1 MSTFID
7 LHILQTIPPS
17 NVNRDDSGS
26 PKTCIYGGVRRARVS
41 SQAWKR
47 ATRSAFSQY
56 LDSSELG
63 ERTVFAAERIAKRI
77 TDLRPDLAEEAEALA
92 TGVLKRAGV
101 KAEKAKPK
109 DENDTPRTRTGYLL
123 FISRGQIDALARL
136 AVDNAEN
143 IAKTPAKE
151 AKAAMTGIASIDLA
165 LFGRMVADAPDLNV
179 DAACQVSH
187 ALSVHSVATEFDYF
201 TAVDDNAPEDNAG
214 ATMIGTVEFTAP
226 TLYRYATIN
235 AEELA
240 QSLGSVE
247 AAARAVEAF
256 VQSFI
261 TSMPTGK
268 QNTFANRTLPD
279 FALVQIRE
287 DQPVNLAEAFED
299 SIEDT
304 RGRTTAATKALAQYA
319 NELAEAYTSKP
330 VASAFLAA
338 GGAAKPE
345 ALEALENMGERV
357 NLAGLVELAGAQV
370 RERVEAQ

>member
-47 ATRSAFSQY
+47 ATRTAFSEV
-56 LDSSELG
+56 LDTAELG
-63 ERTVFAAERIAKRI
+63 ERTVFAVARIATRI
-77 TDLRPDLAEEAEALA
+77 VDLRPDLANEAEQLA
-92 TGVLKRAGV
+92 VQVLDRAGV
-101 KAEKAKPK
+101 KMAKKKAKKTEEPSH
-109 DENDTPRTRTGYLL
+109 PVTGYLL

-136 AVDNAEN
+136 AVDNCDN
-143 IAKTPAKE
+143 ITKTPAKE

-179 DAACQVSH
+179 DAACQVAH

-214 ATMIGTVEFTAP
+214 ATMIGTVEFSAP

-240 QSLGSVE
+240 KNLGSVE

-256 VQSFI
+256 VKAFI

-279 FALVQIRE
+279 FALVQVRD

-319 NELAEAYTSKP
+319 TELEEAYTSKP

>member
-47 ATRSAFSQY
+47 ATRTAFSEV
-56 LDSSELG
+56 LDTAELG
-63 ERTVFAAERIAKRI
+63 ERTVFAVARIATRI
-77 TDLRPDLAEEAEALA
+77 VDLRPDLANEAEQLA
-92 TGVLKRAGV
+92 VQVLDRAGV
-101 KAEKAKPK
+101 KMAKKKAKKTEEPSH
-109 DENDTPRTRTGYLL
+109 PVTGYLL

-136 AVDNAEN
+136 AVDNCDN
-143 IAKTPAKE
+143 ITKTPAKE

-179 DAACQVSH
+179 DAACQVAH

-214 ATMIGTVEFTAP
+214 ATMIGTVEFSAP
-226 TLYRYATIN
+226 TLYRYATVN

-240 QSLGSVE
+240 ENLGSVE

-256 VQSFI
+256 VKAFI

-279 FALVQIRE
+279 FALVQVRD

-319 NELAEAYTSKP
+319 TELAEAYTSKP

>member
-7 LHILQTIPPS
+7 LHILQTLPPS

-26 PKTCIYGGVRRARVS
+26 PKTCVYGGVRRARVS

-47 ATRSAFSQY
+47 ATRVAFSQR
-56 LDSSELG
+56 LDTAELG
-63 ERTVFAAERIAKRI
+63 ERTVFAVERIAKRI
-77 TDLRPDLAEEAEALA
+77 TDLRPDLADEAEQLA
-92 TGVLKRAGV
+92 AAVLKKAGV
-101 KAEKAKPK
+101 KSEKNKPK
-109 DENDTPRTRTGYLL
+109 DENETPRTVTGYLL

-136 AVDNAEN
+136 AVDNSEH
-143 IAKTPAKE
+143 IAKTPAKD

-165 LFGRMVADAPDLNV
+165 LFGRMVADAPDLNM
-179 DAACQVSH
+179 DAACQVAH
-187 ALSVHSVATEFDYF
+187 ALSVHSTAQEFDYF

-214 ATMIGTVEFTAP
+214 ATMIGTVEFSAP

-235 AEELA
+235 ADELA
-240 QSLGSVE
+240 NNLGSVD

-256 VQSFI
+256 VDAFI

-279 FALVQIRE
+279 FVLVQVRD

-319 NELAEAYTSKP
+319 AELEEAYTSRP

-345 ALEALENMGERV
+345 ALEALKDMGERV
-357 NLAGLVELAGAQV
+357 NLAGLVELAGSQV

>member
-17 NVNRDDSGS
+17 NINRDDSGS
-26 PKTCIYGGVRRARVS
+26 PKSCIYGGVRRTRVS

-47 ATRSAFSQY
+47 ATRTAFSGL
-56 LDSSELG
+56 LDTAELG
-63 ERTVFAAERIAKRI
+63 ERTVFAVERIAKRI
-77 TDLRPDLAEEAEALA
+77 IDLRPDLAEEAEKLA
-92 TGVLKRAGV
+92 VQVLGKAGV
-101 KAEKAKPK
+101 ASGKSKSKKKEEPS
-109 DENDTPRTRTGYLL
+109 RTVTKYLL
-123 FISRGQIDALARL
+123 FVSRGQIDALARL
-136 AVDNAEN
+136 AVDNCDN
-143 IAKTPAKE
+143 ITKTPTKE

-179 DAACQVSH
+179 DAACQVAH

-214 ATMIGTVEFTAP
+214 ATMIGTVEFSAP
-226 TLYRYATIN
+226 TLYRYATVN

-240 QSLGSVE
+240 ENLGSVE

-256 VQSFI
+256 VKAFI

-279 FALVQIRE
+279 FALVQVRD

-319 NELAEAYTSKP
+319 TELEEAYTSKP

-357 NLAGLVELAGAQV
+357 NLAGLVELACAQV